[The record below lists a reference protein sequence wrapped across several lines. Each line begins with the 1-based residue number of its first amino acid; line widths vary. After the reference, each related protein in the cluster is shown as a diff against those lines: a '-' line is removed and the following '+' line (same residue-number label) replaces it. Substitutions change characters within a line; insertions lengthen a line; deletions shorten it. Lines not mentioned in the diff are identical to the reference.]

1 MEDHAMTE
9 QLPLEGKVVAS
20 AKYDG
25 DFLIEFV
32 DGTCLKIE
40 IGGYEAEVDY
50 GVYIRIP
57 VPEPVAAAIKAVYWD
72 GYDGKATLRVI
83 TALGGVSKDIDYI
96 KDGHLYTKTPPEQI
110 VAVCR
115 HDRPMY
121 VIWPTGEYEDME
133 AREREARRAKLQ
145 PAVRAFLE
153 SRGKL

>member
-40 IGGYEAEVDY
+40 IGGYEAEV
-50 GVYIRIP
+50 
-57 VPEPVAAAIKAVYWD
+57 AAIKAVYWD

-145 PAVRAFLE
+145 QAVRAFLE